1 LPLRLLRRDLTSSA
15 ISTPNCL
22 RPFVGGCAFY
32 TTASVL
38 GAVASFPDISKDEAM
53 TQNQLNRAVACAT
66 GETVG
71 EISSRGFSSLP
82 DDPYDCGFEPI
93 DWDSLDQSRSVAVL
107 PSRNLSR
114 VAR

>member
-1 LPLRLLRRDLTSSA
+1 
-15 ISTPNCL
+15 
-22 RPFVGGCAFY
+22 VGGCALT

-38 GAVASFPDISKDEAM
+38 GAVVSFPDIYLENAM
-53 TQNQLNRAVACAT
+53 TQNELNRAVACAT
-66 GETVG
+66 GETVS

-82 DDPYDCGFEPI
+82 DDPYDCGFDPI

>member
-1 LPLRLLRRDLTSSA
+1 M
-15 ISTPNCL
+15 L

-38 GAVASFPDISKDEAM
+38 GVVVSFPDIYSENAM
-53 TQNQLNRAVACAT
+53 TQTELNRAVACAT
-66 GETVG
+66 GETVS

-93 DWDSLDQSRSVAVL
+93 DWDSIDQSRNVAVL
-107 PSRNLSR
+107 PSRNLSHVPR
-114 VAR
+114 